1 MPQGVHQPPF
11 RRNGRSTSNA
21 EPTLTNLGKP
31 NLRYR
36 LVLRTEP
43 PPATT
48 PATPRSSAVRRPL
61 LLVAGMGAL
70 VLCAALSLA
79 LGSRSV
85 PLATIVDALTG
96 AAHGGDADV
105 VTGLR
110 VPRTL
115 IGLAVGAA
123 LGVDGA
129 VAQGVTRNPLASPI
143 TLGIN
148 AGASL
153 AVVAAIYTLDL
164 SRPAEYVWFAF
175 AGAAVAA
182 VAAYAMS
189 RRGGDLDPVRLALGG
204 TVLTV
209 VLTSWTS
216 ALMLASHRTLDE
228 ARFWLA
234 GSIAG
239 RQLDTLTPVLPFLV
253 LGLVAAFA
261 ISPALNALAL
271 GDETAQSLGVPVAR
285 IRVVGGLAVV
295 LLAGS
300 AVAVSGPVAFIGLA
314 APHLVRPLLG
324 NDHRWLLPGC
334 LITGPLLL
342 LAADV
347 LGRLVV
353 RPSEIE
359 VGIVTAF
366 LGAPL
371 LAVLARKV
379 AK

>member
-1 MPQGVHQPPF
+1 MLAFGVC
-11 RRNGRSTSNA
+11 
-21 EPTLTNLGKP
+21 
-31 NLRYR
+31 
-36 LVLRTEP
+36 
-43 PPATT
+43 
-48 PATPRSSAVRRPL
+48 
-61 LLVAGMGAL
+61 AL
-70 VLCAALSLA
+70 VLFAALSLA
-79 LGSRSV
+79 LGSRSI
-85 PLATIVDALTG
+85 PLSTVVHALAGTE
-96 AAHGGDADV
+96 HHGDANV

-110 VPRTL
+110 VPRTI
-115 IGLAVGAA
+115 IGVAIGAA
-123 LGVDGA
+123 LGVAGA
-129 VAQGVTRNPLASPI
+129 VAQGVTRNPLASPV

-148 AGASL
+148 AGASF
-153 AVVAAIYTLDL
+153 AVVAAIYTFGLT
-164 SRPAEYVWFAF
+164 RPVEYIWFAM
-175 AGAAVAA
+175 AGASVTA

-189 RRGGDLDPVRLALGG
+189 RSGGDLDPVRLALGG

-239 RQLDTLTPVLPFLV
+239 RHLDTLAPVLPFLV
-253 LGLVAAFA
+253 LGLLAAFTV
-261 ISPALNALAL
+261 SPSLNALAL
-271 GDETAQSLGVPVAR
+271 GDEAAQSLGVPVAR

-300 AVAVSGPVAFIGLA
+300 AVAVAGPVAFIGLA

-334 LITGPLLL
+334 LIAGPLLL

-347 LGRLVV
+347 LGRVV
-353 RPSEIE
+353 ARPSEIE

-371 LAVLARKV
+371 LAVLARRV
-379 AK
+379 AR

>member
-1 MPQGVHQPPF
+1 ML
-11 RRNGRSTSNA
+11 
-21 EPTLTNLGKP
+21 LT
-31 NLRYR
+31 
-36 LVLRTEP
+36 
-43 PPATT
+43 
-48 PATPRSSAVRRPL
+48 
-61 LLVAGMGAL
+61 AGACAL
-70 VLCAALSLA
+70 VLCVALSLA
-79 LGSRSV
+79 LGSRPIPISTV
-85 PLATIVDALTG
+85 IDALTG
-96 AAHGGDADV
+96 SGSGGDADV

-110 VPRTL
+110 VPRTV

-123 LGVDGA
+123 LGVAGA

-143 TLGIN
+143 TLGVN
-148 AGASL
+148 AGASF
-153 AVVAAIYTLDL
+153 AVVAAIYGLGL
-164 SRPAEYVWFAF
+164 SRPVEYVWFAF
-175 AGAAVAA
+175 LGAAVAA

-239 RQLDTLTPVLPFLV
+239 RHLDTLTPVLPLLA
-253 LGLVAAFA
+253 LGLIGAFA
-261 ISPALNALAL
+261 VAPALNALAL
-271 GDETAQSLGVPVAR
+271 GDEAAQSLGVPVAR
-285 IRVVGGLAVV
+285 IRVLGGLAVV

-300 AVAVSGPVAFIGLA
+300 AVAVAGPVAFIGLA

-324 NDHRWLLPGC
+324 NDHRRLLPGC

-379 AK
+379 AR

>member
-1 MPQGVHQPPF
+1 MAPGP
-11 RRNGRSTSNA
+11 
-21 EPTLTNLGKP
+21 
-31 NLRYR
+31 
-36 LVLRTEP
+36 
-43 PPATT
+43 
-48 PATPRSSAVRRPL
+48 SAVRRPL
-61 LLVAGMGAL
+61 LLTAGVCAL
-70 VLCAALSLA
+70 LLCVALSLA
-79 LGSRSV
+79 LGSRSI
-85 PLATIVDALTG
+85 PLATVVDALTG
-96 AAHGGDADV
+96 RLHGGDADV

-110 VPRTL
+110 LPRTL

-123 LGVDGA
+123 LGVAGA

-153 AVVAAIYTLDL
+153 FVVAAIYTLEL
-164 SRPAEYVWFAF
+164 TRPLEYVWFAF

-182 VAAYAMS
+182 VAAYGMA

-239 RQLDTLTPVLPFLV
+239 RHLEVLAPVLPFLAI
-253 LGLVAAFA
+253 GLLAAFA
-261 ISPALNALAL
+261 VSPALNALAL

-285 IRVVGGLAVV
+285 IRLVGGLAVV

-300 AVAVSGPVAFIGLA
+300 AVAVAGPVAFIGLA
-314 APHLVRPLLG
+314 APHLVRPFLG

-334 LITGPLLL
+334 LIAGPVLL

-347 LGRLVV
+347 LGRLVA

-379 AK
+379 AR

>member
-1 MPQGVHQPPF
+1 MLRTDPPA
-11 RRNGRSTSNA
+11 STVP
-21 EPTLTNLGKP
+21 PTPRASAARQL
-31 NLRYR
+31 
-36 LVLRTEP
+36 LVL
-43 PPATT
+43 
-48 PATPRSSAVRRPL
+48 L
-61 LLVAGMGAL
+61 AGVCAL

-79 LGSRSV
+79 LGSRSI
-85 PLATIVDALTG
+85 PLSTVVDALTG

-123 LGVDGA
+123 LGVAGA
-129 VAQGVTRNPLASPI
+129 VAQGVTRNPLASPV

-153 AVVAAIYTLDL
+153 AVVAAIYTLGL
-164 SRPAEYVWFAF
+164 SRPVEYLWFAF

-239 RQLDTLTPVLPFLV
+239 RHLDTLTPVLPFLA
-253 LGLVAAFA
+253 LGLIGSLA

-285 IRVVGGLAVV
+285 IRVAGGLAVV

-300 AVAVSGPVAFIGLA
+300 AVAVAGPVAFIGLA

-324 NDHRWLLPGC
+324 NDHRRLLPGC
-334 LITGPLLL
+334 LIAGPLLL
-342 LAADV
+342 LTADV

-379 AK
+379 AR